1 MFNKKDYYN
10 QKIQCPIC
18 EKHYIRSN
26 LTAHSKTK
34 FHKSKFDNI
43 KNSFNE
49 SEMTLIKKLATMSI
63 DDIQR
68 IAGVCKEDIE
78 ETIDIEE
85 CILDF

>member
-34 FHKSKFDNI
+34 FHKSKFDVL
-43 KNSFNE
+43 KSSFTE
-49 SEMTLIKKLATMSI
+49 TELKLIKKLATMSI

-68 IAGVCKEDIE
+68 IAGTNEEEEEDIE
-78 ETIDIEE
+78 GEGVIMI
-85 CILDF
+85 C